1 MTQPVYIYAGYLP
14 PGRNTIYIYDRHNQI
29 VLGKEV
35 VIDTAQG
42 YAGDEGIRKSMDVTN
57 PSNGAQFE
65 YAKDLP
71 GITAERVAEVDLL
84 FDGPPLEEV
93 VVEQPPAKAAKK

>member
-1 MTQPVYIYAGYLP
+1 VDGYEKKKTRCLSANSNKDIYYTTQPVYIYAGYLP

-57 PSNGAQFE
+57 PSNGA
-65 YAKDLP
+65 
-71 GITAERVAEVDLL
+71 
-84 FDGPPLEEV
+84 
-93 VVEQPPAKAAKK
+93 